1 MKYRLLRLL
10 FLIGFVLTLVG
21 CGEGAPTA
29 PESPLESP
37 LDTTQSSL
45 PAPRVDVVPFQF
57 DKPITAGT
65 TRVTGSGPAGVP
77 IILADITFGGL
88 ILTTGRIDPDGQF
101 ELELGNPLEARH
113 RIGIALGDLR
123 GTGWQPDDFSN
134 EGFHGDEARTVPQ
147 IGFFFDT
154 CMVSE

>member
-1 MKYRLLRLL
+1 MKFKLLKLL
-10 FLIGFVLTLVG
+10 FLVGLVLTLVG
-21 CGEGAPTA
+21 CGESAPTA
-29 PESPLESP
+29 SESPLESP

-45 PAPRVDVVPFQF
+45 PTPSVDVVQFQL

-77 IILADITFGGL
+77 IILADITFGGP
-88 ILTTGRIDPDGQF
+88 ILTTGRIDSDGRF

-134 EGFHGDEARTVPQ
+134 ESFHGDEARTVPQ

-154 CMVSE
+154 CIVSE